1 MNKRHNYTICK
12 NAALWQVYH
21 RAGGKALFSSLS
33 RARCNDWLDA
43 QFPDDESE

>member
-1 MNKRHNYTICK
+1 MNERDQYILRK

-33 RARCNDWLDA
+33 KARCNDWLDA
-43 QFPDDESE
+43 QCSNDEGK